1 MKTQLIIITLLFFI
15 PLAAISQNRG
25 DVRIGTYAQVTSF
38 ENRLIPQYGISG
50 EWFVADNFSLNYKYG
65 MGTNLNGDI
74 TGHINPA
81 IFLVAFAASY
91 PAAIL
96 GVLMISEGVSYHIPI
111 NDFVEFAPYLNP
123 LGAEINLYEDN
134 SFVFSGATGV
144 NVYFKHFT
152 PIEHLL
158 VSFIAGATIIYCDSN
173 VLPTVG
179 LTLSYDFR

>member
-1 MKTQLIIITLLFFI
+1 MKTKFIIFTLFL
-15 PLAAISQNRG
+15 LVSLVGISQNKG
-25 DVRIGTYAQVTSF
+25 DFRIGTYGQITSF
-38 ENRLIPQYGISG
+38 EKNLIPQYGISG
-50 EWFVADNFSLNYKYG
+50 EWFVANNFSLNYRYG

-81 IFLVAFAASY
+81 ILLVAFAASY
-91 PAAIL
+91 PAAVL

-111 NDFVEFAPYLNP
+111 SDFVEFAPYLNP

-144 NVYFKHFT
+144 NIYFKHFT
-152 PIEHLL
+152 PIENLL
-158 VSFIAGATIIYCDSN
+158 VSFTAGATIIYRDSN